1 MEKSSTIK
9 KLLAVVA
16 AVLVLTVLCY
26 EIYSLSTPS
35 VKTQTA
41 IAATHKE
48 TINSKMFAVRS
59 ESLISGSSTSGT
71 LVSTVSDGER
81 VAGSQTIAVRFSND
95 TAASKYVELEHLKSE
110 LARYENLNNQ
120 QNLLTL
126 DVSKINAD
134 ADELFYD
141 MLETVRSGNLD
152 MLDEKMEKFSDK
164 LTTKQIFVDGN
175 INFSEKISSLKKQIK
190 SAESSLGSVDYIKA
204 QDTGYYVS
212 ALDGYENMLDFSSVK
227 NLSCAEIKKAISSQ
241 PSTVSSDNMG
251 KLIRGYNWYFVGV
264 ISAAEAT
271 RIDNGDSVELL
282 CDNVSRGYIPATVY
296 HKGKNEDND
305 VAVVFVSNIMDEDIS
320 RLRIE
325 DVQIVVGETDG
336 LRISKEAVR
345 VVDGVQG
352 VYVLTGNIVSFK
364 RIDVVYTG
372 EDYVITKKIYTTVRD
387 ENDVPYVKLY
397 DEVIVEGKEL
407 SDGKIIN

>member
-9 KLLAVVA
+9 KLLAIVA

-41 IAATHKE
+41 IAATHKD
-48 TINSKMFAVRS
+48 TIDTKMFAVRS

-81 VAGSQTIAVRFSND
+81 VAGSQTIAVRFQNN
-95 TAASKYVELEHLKSE
+95 TAASKYVELENLKTE
-110 LARYENLNNQ
+110 LERYENLNNQ

-134 ADELFYD
+134 ADELFND
-141 MLETVRSGNLD
+141 MIETVHSGNLD
-152 MLDEKMEKFSDK
+152 TLDEKMEKFSDK

-175 INFSEKISSLKKQIK
+175 INFSDKINSLKAQIK
-190 SAESSLGSVDYIKA
+190 SVEGGLGNVDYIKA

-212 ALDGYENMLDFSSVK
+212 VLDGYENILDFSSVEK
-227 NLSCAEIKKAISSQ
+227 LTCSQIKSALSSK
-241 PSTVSSDNMG
+241 PSTVSNDNMG

-271 RIDNGDSVELL
+271 KIDNGDSVDLI

-296 HKGKNEDND
+296 HKGKNENNN

-336 LRISKEAVR
+336 LRISKEAIR

-364 RIDVVYTG
+364 RTDVVYTG
-372 EDYVITKKIYTTVRD
+372 EDYVISKKIYTTVRD
-387 ENDVPYVKLY
+387 ENDIPYVKLY
-397 DEVIVEGKEL
+397 DEVIVEGKNL
-407 SDGKIIN
+407 NDGKIIN